1 MDEPLATVDELQ
13 ARLDWVLDAGEQG
26 VAEGALE
33 DLSDDARFY
42 GASSWT
48 DDLVAPRQV
57 KSLVLR
63 AAARFMRNPDGY
75 TQSRAGD
82 ETLAWADQGENAGSA
97 FFTQKEQQML
107 GRIAGTNTSSIVS
120 VPLEAWGP
128 SKRTGPGLVPVD
140 PTMFEQKPRDFPFF
154 AEEYI

>member
-1 MDEPLATVDELQ
+1 MDEPLATIEDLE
-13 ARLDWVLDAGEQG
+13 ARLDWVLDDLELS
-26 VAEGALE
+26 VAETALE

-42 GASSWT
+42 GSSTWDEAT
-48 DDLVAPRQV
+48 APRQA

-82 ETLAWADQGENAGSA
+82 ETLMWGDKGENAGSA
-97 FFTQKEQQML
+97 HFTEREQQML
-107 GRIAGTNTSSIVS
+107 ARIAGVNTSSIHS
-120 VPLEAWGP
+120 VELVAWGP
-128 SKRTGPGLVPVD
+128 RRETGPGYVPVD
-140 PTMFEQKPRDFPFF
+140 PTGYAQKPRDFPFF